1 MVVAGPYQSRFEC
14 DLNAPCRFTLQ
25 DQGVNLWPGDLI
37 RSGVSGC
44 AAPDASGELREDLSV
59 TLYENASAEAWSS
72 PGPAVRDLCWCQGD
86 CEGFFRFGELELVC
100 PAPFRTSA
108 SGNECVCADG
118 SAGRETEAECPGQ
131 G

>member
-44 AAPDASGELREDLSV
+44 AAPDASGELRE
-59 TLYENASAEAWSS
+59 ASQRKGRPARERVPQSS
-72 PGPAVRDLCWCQGD
+72 CD
-86 CEGFFRFGELELVC
+86 CGTIIKL
-100 PAPFRTSA
+100 
-108 SGNECVCADG
+108 
-118 SAGRETEAECPGQ
+118 
-131 G
+131 